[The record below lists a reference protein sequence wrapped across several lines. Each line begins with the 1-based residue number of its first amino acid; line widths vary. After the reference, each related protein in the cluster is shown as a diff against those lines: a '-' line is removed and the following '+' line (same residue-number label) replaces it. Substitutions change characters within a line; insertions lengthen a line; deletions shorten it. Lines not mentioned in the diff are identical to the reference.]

1 VLRHQYVVVPQWYSS
16 TFRIA
21 YRAGKFEQ
29 PKVMPQYYQAEDWV
43 ISTWW
48 RKK

>member
-1 VLRHQYVVVPQWYSS
+1 MIPQWFSS
-16 TFRIA
+16 TNRIA
-21 YRAGKFEQ
+21 YRSEKFEQ
-29 PKVMPQYYQAEDWV
+29 PAVAPQYYQAEDWV